1 MQKKQRT
8 TAQSLSALLGIWI
21 VISILMPRIAGAY
34 ANAAL
39 PFPSQIETNLKVAE
53 ALRVGGD
60 SHDIEDAAFDDL
72 ETATLAE
79 YGVDKIE
86 DLPFNYRGLVALRG
100 EEADTEVLAKFA
112 EERMDQEL
120 EQKLLMDRFSWFSP
134 LISLRAFSMALAGTS
149 LQDHHHFLRAAED
162 YRFNMVQTFNRLQ
175 MTEMTLAE
183 DLSRNESAEATDR
196 TRVDSSNWG
205 KMPVFDLE
213 PLGQEIRWR
222 AALQSGMII
231 FAWLFLALILILVSA
246 RRLQP

>member
-1 MQKKQRT
+1 
-8 TAQSLSALLGIWI
+8 
-21 VISILMPRIAGAY
+21 MPRIAGAY

-39 PFPSQIETNLKVAE
+39 PFSKPDGANLKVAE

-112 EERMDQEL
+112 EAMDQEL

-134 LISLRAFSMALAGTS
+134 LISLRAFSMALAG
-149 LQDHHHFLRAAED
+149 
-162 YRFNMVQTFNRLQ
+162 
-175 MTEMTLAE
+175 
-183 DLSRNESAEATDR
+183 
-196 TRVDSSNWG
+196 
-205 KMPVFDLE
+205 
-213 PLGQEIRWR
+213 
-222 AALQSGMII
+222 
-231 FAWLFLALILILVSA
+231 
-246 RRLQP
+246 